1 MTTMIDDLKKEATAR
16 MAKSVDT
23 LKQELTKLRTGRAHA
38 SLLDHLTVSYYGSDV
53 PLNQVASVGVADAR
67 TLLVTPWE
75 KNMVGPVEK
84 AILKSDLG
92 LNPASAGTAIRV
104 PLPPL
109 TEERRRDMVKI
120 VRQEGEGAKVA
131 IRNIR
136 RDANSQLKT
145 LLKDKK
151 ITEDAERQ
159 AQDEIQKLTDRHV
172 QEVDKLLATKEA
184 ELMEI

>member
-1 MTTMIDDLKKEATAR
+1 MIDDIKKEAIAR
-16 MAKSVDT
+16 MAKSLDS
-23 LKQELTKLRTGRAHA
+23 LRQELVKLRTGRANP
-38 SLLDHLTVSYYGSDV
+38 SLLDHVMVSYYGNDT
-53 PLNQVASVGVADAR
+53 PLSQVASVGVADAR

-75 KNMVGPVEK
+75 KNMVGPIEK

-92 LNPASAGTAIRV
+92 LNPASAGTTIRV

>member
-1 MTTMIDDLKKEATAR
+1 MIDDLKKESADR
-16 MAKSVDT
+16 MVKSVDS

-38 SLLDHLTVSYYGSDV
+38 SLLDHLMVSYYGSDV
-53 PLNQVASVGVADAR
+53 PLNQVASVGIADAR

-75 KNMVGPVEK
+75 KNLIGPIEK

-92 LNPASAGTAIRV
+92 LNPASAGTTIRV
-104 PLPPL
+104 PLPAL
-109 TEERRRDMVKI
+109 TEERRRDLVKV
-120 VRQEGEGAKVA
+120 VRHEGEGAKVA

-136 RDANSQLKT
+136 RDANNQLKT

-159 AQDEIQKLTDRHV
+159 AQDEIQKLTDRHI
-172 QEVDKLLATKEA
+172 QAVDKALAAKEA